1 MEQAI
6 NPDSLA
12 QLRDL
17 MGDALDDVLRTF
29 IDYMPEQVD
38 SLSSAINAKDAD
50 AVFNVAHKMKSSCG
64 SIGATGLA
72 QVAEEIEMIGRA
84 GSTEN
89 TMVLFE
95 KFRDLYTEV
104 DALLKAELE
113 K

>member
-12 QLRDL
+12 QLREL

-38 SLSSAINAKDAD
+38 SLGSAINTNDAE

-89 TMVLFE
+89 TRVLFE

-104 DALLKAELE
+104 DAVLKAELE